1 MKRDHLFFFWSVT
14 RTIGVEC
21 LRLKEPVIVVLLHPG
36 PVDTD
41 LSKPFSRNVDPG
53 KLFTPSASVEKLLR
67 VIDSLKPEDS
77 AKFFNYEKFEL
88 PW

>member
-1 MKRDHLFFFWSVT
+1 M
-14 RTIGVEC
+14 EC
-21 LRLKEPVIVVLLHPG
+21 LHLKEPIIVVLLHPG
-36 PVDTD
+36 TVDTD

-53 KLFTPSASVEKLLR
+53 KLFTPSSSVEKLLR